1 MSVLTKSTLLKYY
14 KRKEIQDAIIEHG
27 RDKEIG
33 VRYGDSFGKRP
44 DTLTYPRE
52 IIELALKG
60 ATSLHAS
67 EERWSNPLSLDSTLT
82 KKDLDQL
89 RIGWDL
95 LLDIDC
101 KIFEYSRI
109 CAYLVVEFLKY
120 CEVKDYSVKFS
131 VTGDTPVLV
140 KFNGMIR
147 LMPIKECITLLKEKK
162 KGQILSLDKCGKV
175 CFLTITDYLEHKDK
189 ICNIYFENS
198 TVPIK
203 ATKYHS
209 VFIWKEGKIIE
220 KAVEELKV
228 GNHLIS
234 FRNAE
239 RIRRDNDTI
248 FRWQYQFRNKILDGK
263 VKVTLK
269 LMHLLGYY
277 ISEGHITR
285 SINQIGF
292 SFNVNEKRYI
302 KRCITLLRE
311 ITKRKISIRHPN
323 RNTTQILIHS
333 KEWYAFFEKACGK
346 GAKNKHLPSFIWELP
361 SSYFKVLLLG
371 YLEGDGY
378 KLGEYSITAKSVSHQ
393 LIRELIWACNLNKI
407 GCSLNKETN
416 KGHLLPQGNMFKGS
430 NVLTINIPK
439 SELEG
444 TSFFRGQN
452 KYSPSVQNKTFPIDG
467 LKRVYAQIK
476 PKQFNHYR
484 TEQMTLQKDSASLK
498 RINNVLNWFE
508 KTKAVDYTPESL
520 RIITDYRN
528 LEYKDISTL
537 KIKKIISS
545 GEEEVFDV
553 SVRGTERF
561 FGGDYPVLLH
571 NSGNKGFHI
580 AVPFEAFPSKVG
592 ETPTRLLFPDA
603 AKKIALYV
611 RDHIAGEL
619 ARRIMVLEENNFTKV
634 KEKVNL
640 PAEEIIRYTQNQMG
654 DKVAHLNIDKFLEID
669 TVLLSSRHLYRMPY
683 SLHEKSGL
691 ASLPIDPEKILSF
704 ERVMAEPDLIKPEF
718 VFMNRNVSGE
728 SARRLL
734 VQALDYEIKLV
745 DSREKQRQQKD
756 YDELVINSPIKEDFF
771 PPCMKIMLQGVAD
784 GKKRAIF
791 CMSGFLGKIG
801 WNKEQIEQ
809 FLHIWNNEKN
819 QPPLRE
825 VYLKGQLAHFNPG
838 ERLPPNCN
846 NDAYYK
852 GIGVC
857 KPDGLCGK
865 IKNPVNYTLIRW
877 KRYLQDREE
886 EEQKGKRGRKKKE
899 NVERKEEGNMETKE
913 VSEERKGEEMVNLA
927 KKEGEVMIGKEKE
940 EGRKVN

>member
-1 MSVLTKSTLLKYY
+1 MSVLTKSILLRYY

-67 EERWSNPLSLDSTLT
+67 EERWSNPLSLESSLT
-82 KKDLDQL
+82 KKDLDVL

-140 KFNGMIR
+140 KCNDTIR
-147 LMPIKECITLLKEKK
+147 LIPIKECIALLKEKK
-162 KGQILSLDKCGKV
+162 KGQILSLDRCGKV
-175 CFLTITDYLEHKDK
+175 CFSTITDYLEHKDK
-189 ICNIYFENS
+189 IFNIYFENS
-198 TVPIK
+198 TLPIK

-209 VFIWKEGKIIE
+209 VFVWKEGKIIE

-239 RIRRDNDTI
+239 GIKGKTDTI
-248 FRWQYQFRNKILDGK
+248 FKWEYQFKNKILNGR
-263 VKVTLK
+263 VKVSMN
-269 LMHLLGYY
+269 LMRLLGYY

-292 SFNVNEKRYI
+292 TFNVNEKKYI
-302 KRCITLLRE
+302 QNCITLLTE

-323 RNTTQILIHS
+323 PNSTQVLIHS
-333 KEWYAFFEKACGK
+333 KEWYAFFEKVCGK

-361 SSYFKVLLLG
+361 SPYFKALLLG

-378 KLGEYSITAKSVSHQ
+378 KRGEYSITAKSVSHQ
-393 LIRELIWACNLNKI
+393 LIKELIWACNLNNI
-407 GCSLNKETN
+407 GCSINKETI
-416 KGHLLPQGNMFKGS
+416 KAHLLPQGNLFKGS
-430 NVLTINIPK
+430 NVLSINISK
-439 SELEG
+439 SELKR
-444 TSFFRGQN
+444 TAFSRGQN
-452 KYSPSVQNKTFPIDG
+452 KYSPSVQNKTFPVDG
-467 LKRVYAQIK
+467 LKRVYAQVK

-484 TEQMTLQKDSASLK
+484 NEQMTLKKDSASLK
-498 RINNVLNWFE
+498 RINNVLDWFE
-508 KTKAVDYTPESL
+508 KTKSVDYTPESL
-520 RIITDYRN
+520 RIISDYKN
-528 LEYKDISTL
+528 LENTEISTL
-537 KIKKIISS
+537 KIKKIILSS
-545 GEEEVFDV
+545 EEEVFDV
-553 SVRGTERF
+553 SVQGTERF
-561 FGGDYPVLLH
+561 FGGDYPILLH

-580 AVPFEAFPSKVG
+580 GVPFEAFPARVG
-592 ETPTRLLFPDA
+592 EIPTRLLFPEA

-619 ARRIMVLEENNFTKV
+619 ARRIMILEDNNFTKV

-654 DKVAHLNIDKFLEID
+654 DKVAHLNVDKFLEID

-691 ASLPIDPEKILSF
+691 ASLPIDPERILLF
-704 ERVMAEPDLIKPEF
+704 EREMAQPDLIKPEF
-718 VFMNRNVSGE
+718 VFMNRNISGE

-734 VQALDYEIKLV
+734 VQALDYEVKLV
-745 DSREKQRQQKD
+745 EPREKRKEQKN

-771 PPCMKIMLQGVAD
+771 PPCMKIMLQGVSD

-801 WNKEQIEQ
+801 WNKEQIEDY
-809 FLHIWNNEKN
+809 LHTWNNEKN

-825 VYLKGQLAHFNPG
+825 VYLKGQLQHFNPG
-838 ERLPPNCN
+838 DKLPPNCN

-865 IKNPVNYTLIRW
+865 IKNPVNYTIIRW
-877 KRYLQDREE
+877 KRYLEDREE
-886 EEQKGKRGRKKKE
+886 EEEKGKRGRKKKE
-899 NVERKEEGNMETKE
+899 VD
-913 VSEERKGEEMVNLA
+913 VV
-927 KKEGEVMIGKEKE
+927 KKEGSDEKKE
-940 EGRKVN
+940 EELKK